1 MATTCS
7 EGLPISP
14 TENKSVTESVI
25 SSGSK
30 SVSRSPSIS
39 SFNTKEDRWPSLV
52 VSKEPKR
59 YSRRPPADQNYFDVC
74 FPTMHLYQKPKSKG
88 TKSAWA
94 EAYGSS
100 YENWSVVD
108 TGNSVTLLPIP
119 ESQHA
124 HSSSVHCT
132 ANPLGEKKAVCCE

>member
-59 YSRRPPADQNYFDVC
+59 YSRRPPAVNMYFIDFLGGDTVLPPSKEKGRDVGG
-74 FPTMHLYQKPKSKG
+74 MKREQGGGRGWVVRKSID
-88 TKSAWA
+88 SAFFQREILRA
-94 EAYGSS
+94 MIH
-100 YENWSVVD
+100 
-108 TGNSVTLLPIP
+108 P
-119 ESQHA
+119 
-124 HSSSVHCT
+124 
-132 ANPLGEKKAVCCE
+132 